1 MVNIYSQQ
9 RTMVHVDAE
18 SVSPLVASVEATT
31 ARSVCAVMVT
41 YHAGA
46 ETLENIRVVLPQV
59 QALVVVDN
67 GSAAGEIASLRESS
81 QASGFQLIE
90 NHENR
95 GIAEALNQGIAWARS
110 RGYPWV
116 ILFDQDSTVTNGF
129 ILQMFATWESHP
141 RRERVGS
148 IHPRYKDRVTG
159 VEAPIQR
166 AKEDG
171 GPITSLTSGALMP
184 TRIFEQV
191 GSFASDF
198 FIDCVDQEYCFRLRA
213 AGYYV
218 ADSKEA
224 ILLHSPGHPEKLSLM
239 GLSFSPTHHSAARRY
254 YMSRNR
260 IVVYRRYF
268 HVFPALV
275 LQYAYATL
283 RETAKCFLAERDRA
297 RKLRNFLLG
306 TWDGLVGRMGK
317 RENL

>member
-1 MVNIYSQQ
+1 MD
-9 RTMVHVDAE
+9 TE
-18 SVSPLVASVEATT
+18 SVSPSAASLEATA

-41 YHAGA
+41 YHAGV
-46 ETLENIRVVLPQV
+46 ETLENIRKVLPQV
-59 QALVVVDN
+59 QTLVVVDN
-67 GSAAGEIASLRESS
+67 GSATGETVSLRESS
-81 QASGFQLIE
+81 QSFGFQLIE
-90 NHENR
+90 NHENL

-116 ILFDQDSTVTNGF
+116 ILFDQDSTITSGF
-129 ILQMFATWESHP
+129 IIHMFATWESHP
-141 RRERVGS
+141 QRDRVGS

-159 VEAPIQR
+159 FEAAIKR
-166 AKEDG
+166 AKDDG

-184 TRIFEQV
+184 TWIFDRI
-191 GSFASDF
+191 GYFASDF
-198 FIDCVDQEYCFRLRA
+198 FIDCVDIDF
-213 AGYYV
+213 V

-224 ILLHSPGHPEKLSLM
+224 ILLHSPGHPERVSVM
-239 GLSFSPTHHSAARRY
+239 GFGFSPTNHSAARRY

-260 IVVYRRYF
+260 VVVYRRYIRM
-268 HVFPALV
+268 FPGLV
-275 LQYAYATL
+275 LQYIYATL

>member
-1 MVNIYSQQ
+1 MVNIDSQQ
-9 RTMVHVDAE
+9 RTLVHMDAE
-18 SVSPLVASVEATT
+18 RVSPAVASVGATT
-31 ARSVCAVMVT
+31 SRSVCAVMVT
-41 YHAGA
+41 YHASA
-46 ETLENIRVVLPQV
+46 ETLENIRIVLPQV

-67 GSAAGEIASLRESS
+67 DSAAGEIASLRESS
-81 QASGFQLIE
+81 QVSGFQLIE

-116 ILFDQDSTVTNGF
+116 ILFDQDSTITNGF

-166 AKEDG
+166 AKDDG

-184 TRIFEQV
+184 TWIFDRV
-191 GSFASDF
+191 GYFASDF
-198 FIDCVDQEYCFRLRA
+198 FIDCVDVEFCFRLRA
-213 AGYYV
+213 SGYYV

-224 ILLHSPGHPEKLSLM
+224 VLLHSAGHPERVSVM
-239 GLSFSPTHHSAARRY
+239 GFGFSPTHHSAARRY

-260 IVVYRRYF
+260 VVVSRRYIRL
-268 HVFPALV
+268 FPGLV
-275 LQYAYATL
+275 LHYVYLTL
-283 RETAKCFLAERDRA
+283 RETAKCLLAERDRA
-297 RKLRNFLLG
+297 RKIRNFLLG